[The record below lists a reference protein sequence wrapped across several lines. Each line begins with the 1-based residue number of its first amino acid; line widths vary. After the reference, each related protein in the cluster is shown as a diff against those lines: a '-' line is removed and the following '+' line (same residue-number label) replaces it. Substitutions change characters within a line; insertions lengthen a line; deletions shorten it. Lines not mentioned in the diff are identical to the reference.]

1 MSKCASEITQVV
13 VNRQNVLRRRLNER
27 IKSVA
32 AVDVASRDT
41 WRKIVSQL
49 NHERAVWF
57 IDDGVGKVWQ
67 LSATEGPH
75 RERRRLERA
84 MPRIKPKFVR
94 TVSMEDSQ
102 KVDNA
107 TKEGGEK
114 VTANI
119 PLLQFFREDPAE
131 DTQAVIE
138 WLHTHEQI
146 YLAVKCRRITPEHE
160 ATGEFLISKDKI
172 IYVGDVPLSECF
184 VSRCLIDDSGFCRQ
198 WPTDN
203 IKKIHGRWFG
213 LVDCALE
220 VSLTNGETEM
230 FAFVSNEDR
239 QRVLN
244 QLEKLISPF
253 DVTRDDISELTAKWQ
268 KGDLSN
274 FAYLMALNSAA
285 GRTFNDLMQYPVF
298 PFILSNY
305 TSGHVDLTLEA
316 NYRNLAVPISVQ
328 SDEKREMFEER
339 YFFLDEEYKR
349 NPQSTAPYHY
359 GSHYSNSG
367 TVLHFLLRLPP
378 FTQMFLEYQDQ
389 SFDLPDRTFHSME
402 TAWRL
407 ASHDSA
413 TDVKELIPEFFFL
426 PEFLLNNENFNF
438 GIRQNGRR
446 VHHVTLP
453 PWSNNDARLFI
464 FIHRQAL
471 ESSYV
476 SANLPYWIDLVFG
489 FKQRGNDAVK
499 ACNVFH
505 PMTYFGVDTKVEN
518 DPVEQKALETMIK
531 TYGQTPRQLFTTPHP
546 HKTKNDLDKIKFQER
561 PVDSVYT
568 TARGLKWGVW

>member
-1 MSKCASEITQVV
+1 M
-13 VNRQNVLRRRLNER
+13 NRQNVLRRRLNER

-41 WRKIVSQL
+41 WRQIVAQL
-49 NHERAVWF
+49 NHERAVWH
-57 IDDGVGKVWQ
+57 IQNGVNTVWQ
-67 LSATEGPH
+67 LSPSEGPH

-84 MPRIKPKFVR
+84 MPRIKPEFVR
-94 TVSMEDSQ
+94 SVNIENEQPSPLADQ
-102 KVDNA
+102 NR
-107 TKEGGEK
+107 
-114 VTANI
+114 NI
-119 PLLQFFREDPAE
+119 PMMHFLREDPAE

-146 YLAVKCRRITPEHE
+146 YLAQKCRRITPEHE

-172 IYVGDVPLSECF
+172 FYVGDVPLSACF
-184 VSRCLIDDSGFCRQ
+184 VSRCMLDDSGFCRQ
-198 WPTDN
+198 WPTDS
-203 IKKIHGRWFG
+203 IKQIHSRWFG
-213 LVDCALE
+213 LIDCALE
-220 VSLTNGETEM
+220 ISLTNGETEM
-230 FAFVSNEDR
+230 FAFTTSEDR
-239 QRVLN
+239 QRVFV
-244 QLEKLISPF
+244 QLEKSISPF
-253 DVTRDDISELTAKWQ
+253 DIPKDDISEMTTKWQ
-268 KGDLSN
+268 KGEISN

-305 TSGHVDLTLEA
+305 KAGQIDLTLQS

-339 YFFLDEEYKR
+339 YMFLDDEYKR

-426 PEFLLNNENFNF
+426 PEFLLNNENFDF

-453 PWSNNDARLFI
+453 PW
-464 FIHRQAL
+464 
-471 ESSYV
+471 
-476 SANLPYWIDLVFG
+476 
-489 FKQRGNDAVK
+489 
-499 ACNVFH
+499 
-505 PMTYFGVDTKVEN
+505 
-518 DPVEQKALETMIK
+518 
-531 TYGQTPRQLFTTPHP
+531 
-546 HKTKNDLDKIKFQER
+546 
-561 PVDSVYT
+561 
-568 TARGLKWGVW
+568 